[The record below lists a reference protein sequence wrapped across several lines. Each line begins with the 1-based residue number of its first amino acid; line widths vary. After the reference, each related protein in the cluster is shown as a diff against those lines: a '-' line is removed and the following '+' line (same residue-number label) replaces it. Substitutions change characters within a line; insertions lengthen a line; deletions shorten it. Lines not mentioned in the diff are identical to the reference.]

1 MIAPLEEDY
10 SLDPTLTAQQHRVI
24 TLLAAG
30 NSITEAAEAEGLHR
44 NTVGYWRRT
53 SPAFCRE
60 LELALREQRL
70 YWHEQ
75 ATRLA
80 PQALAVIQDT
90 LTNPDTSPSLRFRA
104 ATLILKMATD
114 PNAKA
119 IARFSTL
126 NPELEAVS
134 GQVHALRKELLVRSP
149 QIANAAQNCTNAQPI
164 RKAPEPG
171 RNSLC
176 PCNSGLKYKRC
187 CADRS
192 RTNQPRFDS
201 AAPPI
206 HSAETAENIAGPDE
220 KYAQLKTKLAIWEAN
235 NTQLN
240 DPALDPAA

>member
-1 MIAPLEEDY
+1 MISPLEQDY
-10 SLDPTLTAQQHRVI
+10 SLDPTLTPQQHRVI

-30 NSITEAAEAEGLHR
+30 NSITQAAEAEGLHR

-60 LELALREQRL
+60 LELAIREQRL

-75 ATRLA
+75 ATQLA

-90 LTNPDTSPSLRFRA
+90 LTNPNTSPSLRFRA

-119 IARFSTL
+119 IPRFSTL
-126 NPELEAVS
+126 NLELEAVS

-149 QIANAAQNCTNAQPI
+149 QIANDAQDCTKTV

-176 PCNSGLKYKRC
+176 PCGSGLKYKRC
-187 CADRS
+187 CADPPRS
-192 RTNQPRFDS
+192 VPTV
-201 AAPPI
+201 A
-206 HSAETAENIAGPDE
+206 
-220 KYAQLKTKLAIWEAN
+220 TKLELWEKN
-235 NTQLN
+235 NAHL
-240 DPALDPAA
+240 LDELEPAA